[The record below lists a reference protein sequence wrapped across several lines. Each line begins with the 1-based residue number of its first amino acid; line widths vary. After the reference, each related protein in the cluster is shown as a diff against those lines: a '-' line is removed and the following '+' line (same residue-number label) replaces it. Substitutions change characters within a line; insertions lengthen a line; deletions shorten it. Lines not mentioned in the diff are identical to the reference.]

1 LLFDVIETNASL
13 QRTIL
18 HGMFSHHKYRIA
30 GSLRMK
36 IKTGIAL
43 GLVSITLASCVSAPP
58 QRSMAPAAPQRPAVD
73 GRWVDRNG
81 IVSTFQNGTFS
92 THSTDSNT
100 LLASGNYS
108 MISPTLIEIN
118 MTSLLRNTQ
127 SKVNCAMVSQSQ
139 LNCTTDSNN
148 QFSLSRQG

>member
-92 THSTDSNT
+92 THSTDS
-100 LLASGNYS
+100 

-148 QFSLSRQG
+148 QFSLTRQG

>member
-1 LLFDVIETNASL
+1 
-13 QRTIL
+13 
-18 HGMFSHHKYRIA
+18 
-30 GSLRMK
+30 
-36 IKTGIAL
+36 
-43 GLVSITLASCVSAPP
+43 
-58 QRSMAPAAPQRPAVD
+58 
-73 GRWVDRNG
+73 
-81 IVSTFQNGTFS
+81 
-92 THSTDSNT
+92 
-100 LLASGNYS
+100 